1 MVNELLIMDIFGI
14 SRTDVVDLKQK
25 STGGSNPQ
33 KVASTQ
39 SKSYQ
44 RPCYVIHV
52 YNAFKAFIQG

>member
-1 MVNELLIMDIFGI
+1 MDIFGI